1 MKLHSTYR
9 GLLATGV
16 SALVICLAAP
26 LAAAQAGP
34 SAEATPQ
41 TADTDVVTI
50 VGQTIEET
58 LPQELEKYGSD
69 LEVVTSE
76 ELRNQIFVDAQQAMQ
91 MKVPGLFVAPRG
103 GPFSYMDIS
112 LQGSRTQDM
121 LLLVDG
127 VRINNR
133 LYSGTMSDT
142 LPASM
147 IERIEVLKGGQG
159 LFYGTQSVAGVINFV
174 TRGYTDDFNGLVTVG
189 GDTNDSIHLDGYVRG
204 KAGPGNYVLFASQD
218 KTNGFTT
225 YNNFAPS
232 STDHDRSSDMLNY
245 GGKYRFQIGERIAI
259 DARYQHTDGRL
270 DNTNPRVNAYSKNE
284 RDEDIASLGVDVQAA
299 DWAQILVKGY
309 WHDWDS
315 SYTTIRNRLQGGTGP
330 IIGQTVTDNQT
341 YWGFEDKGINALAK
355 LTPGGPLEYLVG
367 YDYQTYSGKDDV
379 LLIAEQEE
387 EVHAF
392 FGQLRTT
399 DDFIKNGSFALG
411 VRHNKTGGSE
421 ATVWNASGRYDFA
434 DFLYAQGNIGTSF
447 LLPTAEQLY
456 AIEDYEIGNPN
467 VGAEKGQN
475 LNVGLGGQ
483 MTFGPTFSWQATYFA
498 RNIDNLIGFVNC
510 DVTIP
515 AQNCEVLFPQFP
527 DPNPATPRNEFF
539 DGNGFFENV
548 AGKVKVRGFELLG
561 TADFGNGFSAMA
573 SYTDSSTK
581 DPNGTQ
587 RPRIPRSYAKVGG
600 SYDADWW
607 GADVSAL
614 WTGELKTASLPGGV
628 GVVEYGDYM
637 VVDIAAHVFLD
648 ADRKHKLTARLENA
662 FDEGYFTS
670 VGRSAP
676 ITGYDTTPA
685 FVFGFNGVPQTLH
698 VTYSYG
704 F

>member
-1 MKLHSTYR
+1 MKLNVSYR
-9 GLLATGV
+9 GLLATGASV
-16 SALVICLAAP
+16 LSLCLTAP

-133 LYSGTMSDT
+133 LYSSTMSDT

-189 GDTNDSIHLDGYVRG
+189 GDTNDSIHMDGYVRG
-204 KAGPGNYVLFASQD
+204 KAGPGNYVIFASQD

-245 GGKYRFQIGERIAI
+245 GAKYRFEIGERIAI

-315 SYTTIRNRLQGGTGP
+315 SYTTIRNRLAGGTGA
-330 IIGQTVTDNQT
+330 IIGQTVTDNNT

-355 LTPGGPLEYLVG
+355 LNPGGPLEYLVG
-367 YDYQTYSGKDDV
+367 YDYQTYTGKDDV

-411 VRHNKTGGSE
+411 VRHNKAGGSE
-421 ATVWNASGRYDFA
+421 ATVWNVSGRYDFT

-467 VGAEKGQN
+467 VEAEEGKN
-475 LNVGLGGQ
+475 LNVGIGGQ
-483 MTFGPTFSWQATYFA
+483 FSSGPTFGWQATYFH
-498 RNIDNLIGFVNC
+498 RDIDNLIGFVDC
-510 DVTIP
+510 DVTVP
-515 AQNCEVLFPQFP
+515 ARNCEVLFPQFA

-548 AGKVKVRGFELLG
+548 AGTVKVRGFELLG
-561 TADFGNGFSAMA
+561 TADFNNGFSMMA

-581 DPNGTQ
+581 DPSGAQ

-600 SYDADWW
+600 SYDADSW
-607 GADVSAL
+607 GVDVSAL

-648 ADRKHKLTARLENA
+648 QDRKHKLTARLENA
-662 FDEGYFTS
+662 FDESYFTS